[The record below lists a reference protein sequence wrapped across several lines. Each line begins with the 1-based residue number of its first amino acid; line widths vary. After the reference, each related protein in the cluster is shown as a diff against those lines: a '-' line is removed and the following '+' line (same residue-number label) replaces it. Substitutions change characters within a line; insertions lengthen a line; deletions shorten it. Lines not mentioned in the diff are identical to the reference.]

1 MSNKGLS
8 PGENEE
14 FNSQYKVEKVFKA
27 DVLTCNCGLKKG
39 SSWKTTLY
47 FWNSAIFL
55 FFFHFFSACCS
66 LNFKLCRT
74 YTLSHVSAKA
84 YIYLLLQHK
93 HMGFTLHLHTLIVPS
108 HGFHVLLRGGYNR
121 PVTLISN
128 DLLKL
133 NNSELSFGA

>member
-14 FNSQYKVEKVFKA
+14 FKSQYKVEKVFKV

-39 SSWKTTLY
+39 SSRKTTLCY
-47 FWNSAIFL
+47 FSL
-55 FFFHFFSACCS
+55 FFHFFSACCS

-74 YTLSHVSAKA
+74 YILLNVSAKA

-93 HMGFTLHLHTLIVPS
+93 RMGFSLHLHTLIVPS

-128 DLLKL
+128 DLLK
-133 NNSELSFGA
+133 